1 MYASLLGPTF
11 RPNIVQVLPFCQFFA
26 RYKSSSSSKRWLRRQ
41 KNDFYSREAKHENL
55 KSRAAFKLLQI
66 DQRFKIFHSPRGTP
80 LNVVDLGAAPG
91 AWNQVA
97 LDRCPKQSKILGV
110 DILPYQPPRGVSSMQ
125 ANILSRRT
133 HENIRDFFQ
142 KKDKKNL
149 LEEFK
154 DVEITTADGKRLT
167 VTEGTIQGANATSE
181 TNCDPKKDLSGSDEH
196 QLQQQQQQPVDLE
209 HEKHVEESEKWPI
222 DVVLSDM
229 YAPFLQITGYA
240 SKTTNIPYARMA
252 NTSGLAVRD
261 HEMSMDLC
269 DAALIVAID
278 LLKKN
283 GKLVIK
289 FFTGVQDKY
298 LEQRLEAVFHKVLRF
313 KPSACRPESKECYF
327 VCLGKRSYYVD
338 KLMVFRK
345 A

>member
-1 MYASLLGPTF
+1 MYVSLLGSLLRPDIVRKAPFF
-11 RPNIVQVLPFCQFFA
+11 RLFA
-26 RYKSSSSSKRWLRRQ
+26 RYKSSGSSKRWLRRQ
-41 KNDFYSREAKHENL
+41 KNDIYSREAKHENL

-66 DQRFKIFHSPRGTP
+66 DQQFKLFHSPGGVP

-97 LDRCPKQSKILGV
+97 LDKCPRQSKILGV

-125 ANILSRRT
+125 ANILSKRT
-133 HENIRDFFQ
+133 HENIRNFFQ
-142 KKDKKNL
+142 KKDNKSMM
-149 LEEFK
+149 EEFE
-154 DVEITTADGKRLT
+154 DVEITTVGGKKLT
-167 VTEGTIQGANATSE
+167 VTEGTIQGANSASIDTYSRPQ
-181 TNCDPKKDLSGSDEH
+181 DKSPGSN
-196 QLQQQQQQPVDLE
+196 QPVDSE
-209 HEKHVEESEKWPI
+209 QEKHLEEAKNWPV

-298 LEQRLEAVFHKVLRF
+298 LEQRLKVVFHKVQRF
-313 KPSACRPESKECYF
+313 KPSACRRESKECYF
-327 VCLGKRSYYVD
+327 VCLGKKSYYVD

>member
-1 MYASLLGPTF
+1 MFLYLVPLLRPDIVRKAPFF
-11 RPNIVQVLPFCQFFA
+11 RLFA
-26 RYKSSSSSKRWLRRQ
+26 RYKSSGSSKRWLRRQ
-41 KNDFYSREAKHENL
+41 KNDIYSREAKHENL

-66 DQRFKIFHSPRGTP
+66 DQQFKLFHSPGGVP

-97 LDRCPKQSKILGV
+97 LDKCPRQSKILGV

-125 ANILSRRT
+125 ANILSKRT
-133 HENIRDFFQ
+133 HENIRNFFQ
-142 KKDKKNL
+142 KKDNKSMM
-149 LEEFK
+149 EEFE
-154 DVEITTADGKRLT
+154 DVEITTVGGKKLT
-167 VTEGTIQGANATSE
+167 VTEGTIQGANSASIDTYSRPQ
-181 TNCDPKKDLSGSDEH
+181 DKSPGSN
-196 QLQQQQQQPVDLE
+196 QPVDSE
-209 HEKHVEESEKWPI
+209 QEKHLEEAKNWPV

-229 YAPFLQITGYA
+229 
-240 SKTTNIPYARMA
+240 MA

-298 LEQRLEAVFHKVLRF
+298 LEQRLKVVFHKVQRF
-313 KPSACRPESKECYF
+313 KPSACRRESKECYF
-327 VCLGKRSYYVD
+327 VCLGKKSYYVD
-338 KLMVFRK
+338 KLIVFRK